1 LTYIKKCGNVYNIR
15 RLIKGDFIMNLKKI
29 THPEVEDIDV
39 EDDDDLGNDF
49 ERWLIKTGQK
59 KVLAGE

>member
-1 LTYIKKCGNVYNIR
+1 
-15 RLIKGDFIMNLKKI
+15 MNLKKI